1 MSMIE
6 ERPLRADARRNRE
19 AILRAAR
26 HIFAK
31 HGSQAQMDD
40 VAKRAK
46 VGVGTVYRHFPTKEA
61 LFEALARDKFERI
74 TRFADE
80 AMEIEDPWEAV
91 VTFLKKSAALQADDR
106 ALAEVF
112 REHGEFM
119 VGAAQDCGLTDLGDR
134 LVIRAQKAGVLRVD
148 VRGTDLGMIC
158 CALGDLNAVPVWSW
172 ERMLA
177 IVLDGLRA
185 EGARSEMTD

>member
-1 MSMIE
+1 MTE

-61 LFEALARDKFERI
+61 LFEALALDKFERI

-91 VTFLKKSAALQADDR
+91 VTFLKNAAALQATDR
-106 ALAEVF
+106 SLSEVF
-112 REHGEFM
+112 REHGKFA
-119 VGAAQDCGLTDLGDR
+119 VDAAQDCGLADLGDR
-134 LVIRAQKAGVLRVD
+134 LVIRAQRAGVLRKD
-148 VRGTDLGMIC
+148 IRGSDLGMIC
-158 CALGDLNAVPVWSW
+158 CAVGDLNSVPVWSW
-172 ERMLA
+172 ERMLGIA
-177 IVLDGLRA
+177 LDGLRPD
-185 EGARSEMTD
+185 GAQSKLVD

>member
-1 MSMIE
+1 MSTVE

-31 HGSQAQMDD
+31 HGSQAQIDD

-61 LFEALARDKFERI
+61 LFEALAIDKFDKLA
-74 TRFADE
+74 RFADD
-80 AMEIEDPWEAV
+80 AMKIEDPWEAI
-91 VTFLKKSAALQADDR
+91 VTFLKRAAEMQAADR
-106 ALAEVF
+106 SLSEVF

-119 VGAAQDCGLTDLGDR
+119 VNTAQTCGLSDLGDQ
-134 LVIRAQKAGVLRVD
+134 LVHRAQDAGVLRSD
-148 VRGTDLGMIC
+148 LRGNDLGLI
-158 CALGDLNAVPVWSW
+158 ASSLAGLN
-172 ERMLA
+172 
-177 IVLDGLRA
+177 G
-185 EGARSEMTD
+185 